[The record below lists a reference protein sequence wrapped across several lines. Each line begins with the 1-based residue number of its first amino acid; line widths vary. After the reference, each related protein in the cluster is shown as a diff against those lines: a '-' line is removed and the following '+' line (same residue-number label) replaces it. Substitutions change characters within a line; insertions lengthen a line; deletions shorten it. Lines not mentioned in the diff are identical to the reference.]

1 MSEHEKC
8 YRSLK
13 DILASFGKSNHSNS
27 KNPLSCMY
35 PQTLRIFLNLKMLT
49 YLLRRTGG
57 RDIEAI

>member
-13 DILASFGKSNHSNS
+13 DILASFGKSNHTDS
-27 KNPLSCMY
+27 KNLLSCTY
-35 PQTLRIFLNLKMLT
+35 PQTLRVFLNLKMLT
-49 YLLRRTGG
+49 YLLGRTGG